1 MNREI
6 PALAYALGNVDAALI
21 AEAELPEGARQAPA
35 ARPAGGARRV
45 LESGWF
51 AAAVSAVVALSVLT
65 GIILAGQGL
74 LPPAG
79 GTPTHESTV
88 TELPEEPHTAVTDP
102 DTESVTDLP
111 VASPHTI
118 PEGFTVTDKVYTYRD
133 DTVLLLHV
141 TNERTENV
149 FFTIQVY
156 AIDESGN
163 QRVIGRQ
170 RIQGFPGEYGKYLMF
185 RTSDPVTT
193 YTYTYTITAEPYE
206 GECPELLYRSEFVRI
221 YESEAF
227 YPPDENGEFST
238 NPADWE
244 EDRQY
249 PCLILEMSPA
259 YLGSEPVDVTNCCII
274 FDNRGEIFRITDT
287 QISYYSHYQDNGSVH
302 MPFYSTKEETLTIPE
317 ELTGDGVTAICV
329 FSVAPSDRR
338 FPELG
343 S

>member
-1 MNREI
+1 MKHEI

-21 AEAELPEGARQAPA
+21 AEAELPEGAKQAPA

-45 LESGWF
+45 FESGWF
-51 AAAVSAVVALSVLT
+51 AAAVSAVVALGVLT
-65 GIILAGQGL
+65 GIIMAGQGVR
-74 LPPAG
+74 PPTG
-79 GTPTHESTV
+79 GTSPHGSAV
-88 TELPEEPHTAVTDP
+88 TDLPEDPHTAVTES
-102 DTESVTDLP
+102 DTETVTNLP
-111 VASPHTI
+111 VASPHII

-149 FFTIQVY
+149 FFTIQAY
-156 AIDESGN
+156 ATDESGN

-185 RTSDPVTT
+185 RTSDPVT
-193 YTYTYTITAEPYE
+193 TYTYTITAEPYE

-259 YLGSEPVDVTNCCII
+259 YLGSEPAEVTNCCII

-287 QISYYSHYQDNGSVH
+287 QINYYSHYQDNGSVH

-329 FSVAPSDRR
+329 FSVAYSDRII
-338 FPELG
+338 PELN